1 MLVKSI
7 SAKEVTVIL
16 KCNYGK
22 KFKTI
27 VKHVVSNSHFTIGLG
42 STMMM
47 WKMLHFIAI
56 LWDSSE
62 IKETKEFVSSGDLV
76 FIHYGYAAKWKDTS
90 RKTIAFCKHESS
102 SLHKQELFIVFHEP

>member
-1 MLVKSI
+1 MKSI
-7 SAKEVTVIL
+7 STKEVTAFL

-27 VKHVVSNSHFTIGLG
+27 VKHVISDSGFTIGLG
-42 STMMM
+42 MKR
-47 WKMLHFIAI
+47 KMLHFIAI
-56 LWDSSE
+56 LRDSSK

-90 RKTIAFCKHESS
+90 RKTAAFCKHESS
-102 SLHKQELFIVFHEP
+102 SLHKQEVFIVCHEP